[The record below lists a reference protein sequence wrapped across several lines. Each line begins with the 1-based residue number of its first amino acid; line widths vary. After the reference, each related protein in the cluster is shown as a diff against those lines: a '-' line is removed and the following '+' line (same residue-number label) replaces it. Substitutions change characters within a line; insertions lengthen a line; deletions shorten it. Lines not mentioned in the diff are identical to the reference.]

1 MNGAHQPFNYVPHK
15 GTQPPANIKAR
26 LSQLRD
32 EAAKKAA
39 QLKRNGYH

>member
-1 MNGAHQPFNYVPHK
+1 MNGATLPFVYVPHK
-15 GTQPPANIKAR
+15 ATKPSAEIQAR

>member
-1 MNGAHQPFNYVPHK
+1 MNGAHQPFVHVPHK
-15 GTQPPANIKAR
+15 GTKPPAEIQAR

-39 QLKRNGYH
+39 QLKRNGYR

>member
-1 MNGAHQPFNYVPHK
+1 MNVAHQLFVYVPHK
-15 GTQPPANIKAR
+15 ATKPSADIQAR

-39 QLKRNGYH
+39 HLKRNGYR